1 MSNKRKNLFKKSI
14 ALSVCFAF
22 LTLFIPIA
30 GQTAAKS
37 SQDSEKPFFS
47 KTLYFWS
54 VSMSDAAFINFFFD
68 KPGKGEKKK
77 DTKDKSYDK
86 NDNRTSKKKGNGQD

>member
-1 MSNKRKNLFKKSI
+1 MIKERKKFLKKSI
-14 ALSVCFAF
+14 ALAVCFAF

-30 GQTAAKS
+30 GQAAAKP
-37 SQDSEKPFFS
+37 DAEKPFFS

-77 DTKDKSYDK
+77 DPKDKPYDK

>member
-1 MSNKRKNLFKKSI
+1 MSNKRKNLLKKI
-14 ALSVCFAF
+14 TALSACFAF
-22 LTLFIPIA
+22 LTLFIPCVS
-30 GQTAAKS
+30 QAAT
-37 SQDSEKPFFS
+37 QPDSEKPYFS

-77 DTKDKSYDK
+77 DPKDKDYDK
-86 NDNRTSKKKGNGQD
+86 NDNRTSKKKGNGED